1 MANLFFLLLLL
12 SLVGLTVG
20 LISPVA
26 LSKLIKRQLSR
37 GTALKLFGAM
47 TVASFIG
54 FGVFVPDVPKPV
66 SEAPTAIVQNATTTN
81 QIAAASSTNDATDT
95 PVPTPASETSS
106 TKPSSNVA
114 SIELVDETATNP
126 SPTSTT
132 PATPSG
138 SVTES
143 GSTSTYLVLKVVD
156 GDTFDLQ
163 IDGKTER
170 IRMIGIDTPE
180 TVDPRKVVQCFGK
193 EASDKMKQL
202 IQGKKLSVE
211 MDASQGERDTYGRLL
226 AYVFLP
232 DGTNVGLSLI
242 KQGYAHEYTY
252 SKPYKYQSAFK
263 AAELAAK
270 TAKVGL
276 WADDACA
283 GDTTK
288 PAATKG
294 TTANT
299 QGTATP
305 TPVAPSQ
312 ISEGVVKK
320 SKTSIC
326 HAPGSTY
333 YSRTTNFTSFDTIE
347 ACLASGGRLPER

>member
-1 MANLFFLLLLL
+1 MDNIFFLLLLL
-12 SLVGLTVG
+12 SLVGFTVG

-66 SEAPTAIVQNATTTN
+66 SEAPTAIVQNATSTN
-81 QIAAASSTNDATDT
+81 QVAIAPSTNATTDT
-95 PVPTPASETSS
+95 PVPTSTSDASS
-106 TKPSSNVA
+106 TVT
-114 SIELVDETATNP
+114 SIELADETITNP
-126 SPTSTT
+126 SPTST
-132 PATPSG
+132 ALAAPSG
-138 SVTES
+138 SASES

-170 IRMIGIDTPE
+170 IRMIGVDTPE
-180 TVDPRKVVQCFGK
+180 TVDPRKAVQCFGK

-202 IQGKKLSVE
+202 IQGKRLSIE
-211 MDASQGERDTYGRLL
+211 TEASQGERDKYGRLL
-226 AYVFLP
+226 AYAFLE

-252 SKPYKYQSAFK
+252 AKPYKYQGSFK

-283 GDTTK
+283 GDTTQ
-288 PAATKG
+288 PAAAKG
-294 TTANT
+294 TTTNA

-305 TPVAPSQ
+305 SPTPATPSQ
-312 ISEGVVKK
+312 VSEGIVKK
-320 SKTSIC
+320 STTNIC
-326 HAPGSTY
+326 HDSSSSY
-333 YSRTTNFTSFDTIE
+333 YERTKNFIPFDTIE
-347 ACLASGGRLPER
+347 ACLASGGRLPKR